1 MTIGQMLTE
10 FSTATGGDD
19 RPWVEWAELRK
30 RLLREELDEVIR
42 ALDSGD
48 VLNLAQELADL
59 VYVAYGTAIAPGIDL
74 DAAVSEV
81 HRANMS
87 KRDPDGRFLVRAD
100 GKILKGPHYRPPDMT
115 VAVQGMRST

>member
-1 MTIGQMLTE
+1 MPIRHMLAE
-10 FSTATGGDD
+10 FHSATGCDKQS
-19 RPWVEWAELRK
+19 RSEWAKLRK

-74 DAAVSEV
+74 DAAVAEV

-87 KRDPDGRFLVRAD
+87 KRGPDGRFLVRED